1 VAEDTISLGL
11 RETLRFLKTVDDE
24 VAAEVVAT
32 VKGLGAEA
40 AALAK
45 SKAAAQGFAAPG
57 KSGRGT
63 GRLIDGIGYSTRG
76 PIAILREKTVG
87 ASYTGRDSSRHTYP
101 AGYPYPAIFEFGRKA
116 AWMNR
121 PFLMPAVCELA
132 PEAFRRTE
140 AAVER
145 AIRRLP

>member
-1 VAEDTISLGL
+1 MAEDTISLGL

-40 AALAK
+40 AAIAK

-63 GRLIDGIGYSTRG
+63 GGLLERIGYTTRG
-76 PIAILREKTVG
+76 PVAVLRET
-87 ASYTGRDSSRHTYP
+87 ATRN
-101 AGYPYPAIFEFGRKA
+101 GYRYPAIFEFGRRA
-116 AWMNR
+116 GWMDR
-121 PFLMPAVCELA
+121 PFLMPAVRELA
-132 PEAFRRTE
+132 PEAMRRTE